1 MLNDVITKQ
10 IRLLAS
16 IRQSQSMLER
26 SLFIISAILSCYFY
40 MRKNKRTLTI
50 SCSTSSDIAADY
62 FAFAFAFDIVKFRWL
77 NMVI

>member
-1 MLNDVITKQ
+1 MLNDVITEQ

-50 SCSTSSDIAADY
+50 SMSSSDIAADY